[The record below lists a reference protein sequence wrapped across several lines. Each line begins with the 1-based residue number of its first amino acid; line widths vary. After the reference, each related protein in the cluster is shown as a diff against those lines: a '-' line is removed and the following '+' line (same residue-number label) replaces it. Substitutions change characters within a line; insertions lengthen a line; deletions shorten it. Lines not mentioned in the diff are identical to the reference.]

1 MVLSKGGRAGA
12 LYTSIA
18 WQEGETVSYSY
29 QPKDP
34 RAKLRE
40 VVSKYVAAM
49 RVAGQA
55 PNCSVFFGGSA
66 AEADAPHA
74 HGYLVL
80 DRRPEARGARY
91 LFLEDGDVLHA
102 PGESWLEETND
113 ELVTLLS
120 RSLADARMGG
130 SGWLANADGAQELQ
144 QADEAREA
152 EERVP
157 DRRSAARPHQGPDRR
172 T

>member
-1 MVLSKGGRAGA
+1 M
-12 LYTSIA
+12 
-18 WQEGETVSYSY
+18 SYCY

-34 RAKLRE
+34 KAKLRE
-40 VVSKYVAAM
+40 VVSRYVSAM
-49 RVAGQA
+49 HVAGQA

-66 AEADAPHA
+66 AEATAPHA

-102 PGESWLEETND
+102 PGESWLDQTND
-113 ELVTLLS
+113 ELVTLLAK
-120 RSLADARMGG
+120 SLADARMGG
-130 SGWLANADGAQELQ
+130 SGWLATTDGSVETP
-144 QADEAREA
+144 EAREIREA
-152 EERVP
+152 RELKEQVP
-157 DRRSAARPHQGPDRR
+157 DRRSAARPHQGPERR

>member
-1 MVLSKGGRAGA
+1 M
-12 LYTSIA
+12 
-18 WQEGETVSYSY
+18 SYCY

-34 RAKLRE
+34 KGKLRE
-40 VVSKYVAAM
+40 VVSKYVSAM

-55 PNCSVFFGGSA
+55 PNCSVFFGGNA
-66 AEADAPHA
+66 AEASAPHA

-113 ELVTLLS
+113 ELVTLLAK
-120 RSLADARMGG
+120 SLADARMGR
-130 SGWLANADGAQELQ
+130 SGWLADGDESQE
-144 QADEAREA
+144 AREVREAREA
-152 EERVP
+152 RELVP
-157 DRRSAARPHQGPDRR
+157 DRRSAARPHQGPERR
-172 T
+172 S

>member
-1 MVLSKGGRAGA
+1 M
-12 LYTSIA
+12 
-18 WQEGETVSYSY
+18 SYCY

-34 RAKLRE
+34 KGKLRE
-40 VVSKYVAAM
+40 VVSKYVSAM
-49 RVAGQA
+49 RVAGRT
-55 PNCSVFFGGSA
+55 PNCAVYFDGSD
-66 AEADAPHA
+66 AEETSPHA

-80 DRRPEARGARY
+80 DRRPEAGGVRY

-102 PGESWLEETND
+102 PGQSWLEETND

-130 SGWLANADGAQELQ
+130 SGWLANADGAQEPQ